1 MNAITDRLFADDVPN
16 YASTTFPDPRPFQK
30 TAHEALR
37 EGFRAGHKNQLIMAP
52 TGAGKSYLGHRI
64 AHEALLKGKRAI
76 FVCDRSAL
84 IDQTSET
91 ADEYGL
97 AAHGIIKAD
106 HWRRDESLPYQIASI
121 QTIMKREFWPKV
133 DVVIIDECFPGDT
146 LIDTPNGKVR
156 IDTLNTGNLIY
167 NSCGEAQIISVFSK
181 VVSATVKVRLSNG
194 TSIECTRDHPIFT
207 EMGWRPAGSLER
219 GARLFCREDVQ
230 SLWEG
235 DAPVHLEDGCSRR
248 ASGVGASVS
257 GAGMLREILREEI
270 EEPNAQRGVARKDD
284 RHVEADRAQAN
295 SSRREWKR
303 SDEHSDEDAGC
314 SRDRMARGVCGEDA
328 QEPCAGVSVQLQDR
342 HCQSYLGD
350 CDRTGWRQPS
360 IGEAESAGRE
370 EGRLASFA
378 WVEGVEDVEH
388 ASGIR
393 VYNLRV
399 KTHPSYFAN
408 GALVHNCHTQYKA
421 WTEFVQK
428 TDAACIGLSATPF
441 SPGLGKLFTNLIN
454 AATMDDLTRQGI
466 LVPMVPLT
474 CVRADMT
481 GAATNSRGEWAD
493 RAAEERGLEIVGDV
507 VAEWIKHGQGRKTIV
522 FGSTIR
528 HCEEITRQFIE
539 AGVMA
544 AAYTSNTTPPERD
557 ALLAEYK
564 KVDSAIRVLVS
575 VEALAKGFD
584 VRDVGCVVD
593 CRPLRKS
600 LSTAIQM
607 WGRGLRASKETG
619 KEDCILLDHSG
630 NIMRFLEDFEQ
641 IYYHGLD
648 ALDMGEKLDKAVRDK
663 DDYEPKGCPSCGHKP
678 FARHCVACGFEKQ
691 APALDA
697 AVAGEMKA
705 VMLGKKKLA
714 DDRRHL
720 WEQVCTYARAH
731 SAPDKQSGR
740 AYHLF
745 KDITGS
751 APSPG
756 WRLDST
762 PNVEITRN
770 VQNKIRSM
778 NIAFVKAR
786 KAA

>member
-1 MNAITDRLFADDVPN
+1 MNAVTDRLFADDVPN

-37 EGFRAGHKNQLIMAP
+37 EGFRAGHKNQIIMAP

-76 FVCDRSAL
+76 FVCDRAAL
-84 IDQTSET
+84 IQQTSET

-121 QTIMKREFWPKV
+121 QTIMKREFWPKA
-133 DVVIIDECFPGDT
+133 DVVIIDE
-146 LIDTPNGKVR
+146 
-156 IDTLNTGNLIY
+156 
-167 NSCGEAQIISVFSK
+167 A
-181 VVSATVKVRLSNG
+181 
-194 TSIECTRDHPIFT
+194 
-207 EMGWRPAGSLER
+207 
-219 GARLFCREDVQ
+219 
-230 SLWEG
+230 
-235 DAPVHLEDGCSRR
+235 
-248 ASGVGASVS
+248 
-257 GAGMLREILREEI
+257 
-270 EEPNAQRGVARKDD
+270 
-284 RHVEADRAQAN
+284 
-295 SSRREWKR
+295 
-303 SDEHSDEDAGC
+303 
-314 SRDRMARGVCGEDA
+314 
-328 QEPCAGVSVQLQDR
+328 
-342 HCQSYLGD
+342 
-350 CDRTGWRQPS
+350 
-360 IGEAESAGRE
+360 
-370 EGRLASFA
+370 
-378 WVEGVEDVEH
+378 
-388 ASGIR
+388 
-393 VYNLRV
+393 
-399 KTHPSYFAN
+399 
-408 GALVHNCHTQYKA
+408 HTQYKA